1 MTFRGFFIVNIGD
14 IVQLYFLHNGRKFAD
29 FCCFGLLG
37 LWFLLAR
44 KSCAHEKQFSKV
56 LVFAISHNV
65 FFNDRINLVQG
76 EILGN
81 DIMCSFSVL
90 YQ

>member
-1 MTFRGFFIVNIGD
+1 M
-14 IVQLYFLHNGRKFAD
+14 
-29 FCCFGLLG
+29 
-37 LWFLLAR
+37 LAR